1 MVFIYLFVM
10 LFLLFISKQTAIK
23 EKVFYNPCML
33 GLGIRIKPLLLTI
46 FTGSIFE
53 LYALGSVLC
62 WL

>member
-10 LFLLFISKQTAIK
+10 LFLPCISKQTAIK
-23 EKVFYNPCML
+23 EKVFYNPCMI
-33 GLGIRIKPLLLTI
+33 GLGIRIKPLLII